1 MGFVR
6 KFIEQASKALS
17 RIPYEALLKAE
28 EKNTWFI
35 PYFVQHRLNALRTSL
50 IEEKDVICK
59 WLQMEIQADAP
70 QIISIVAA
78 GNIPLVCWHD
88 VVCCLA
94 YAAAHPKEVTVEI
107 KLSSKDAVLLP
118 VFFEQLFLL
127 DNALLDGIDVR
138 FVNSIHTAT
147 QAILFTGGS
156 LAQSYYS
163 RTFSEIPLM
172 MRTGRSSVAVL
183 RGEENCTQLER
194 LAEDCFMYFGM
205 GCRNVSLLL
214 VPAGFDFEPFA
225 QKVRARFGRLLSQH
239 TGYSNAFRHARA
251 CQAMETPWV
260 QETDSALKAF
270 FVLKEEED
278 LSPPM
283 GVLHYLT
290 YENLAQAQ
298 HFVEQRQQ
306 VIQCVAGTTEVPFG
320 ATQRPL
326 FTDFSDGLNTVEWLQ
341 KLSC

>member
-17 RIPYEALLKAE
+17 EIPSGALLKAE
-28 EKNTWFI
+28 EKNPWFI
-35 PYFVQHRLNALRTSL
+35 PYFVQHRLNALKTSL
-50 IEEKDVICK
+50 IEEKDTICK
-59 WLQMEIQADAP
+59 CLQMEIQADAP

-94 YAAAHPKEVTVEI
+94 YAAAHPKQATVEI
-107 KLSSKDAVLLP
+107 KLSSKDDVLLP
-118 VFFEQLFLL
+118 AFFDRLSLL
-127 DNALLDGIDVR
+127 DNALLDGIDVQ
-138 FVNSIHTAT
+138 FVNNVDATT
-147 QAILFTGGS
+147 QAVLFTGGS

-163 RTFSEIPLM
+163 RTFLEIPLLL
-172 MRTGRSSVAVL
+172 RTGRSSVAVL
-183 RGEENCTQLER
+183 RGEETSAQLEG
-194 LAEDCFMYFGM
+194 LAEDCFMYFGL

-225 QKVRARFGRLLSQH
+225 QKVRTRFGRFLSQH
-239 TGYSNAFRHARA
+239 EGYSNAFRHARA
-251 CQAMETPWV
+251 CQAMEIPWV
-260 QETDSALKAF
+260 QDTDSALKAF
-270 FVLKEEED
+270 FVLKEQED

-290 YENLAQAQ
+290 YENFAETQ

-320 ATQRPL
+320 STQRPL
-326 FTDFSDGLNTVEWLQ
+326 FTDFADGLNTVEWLQ